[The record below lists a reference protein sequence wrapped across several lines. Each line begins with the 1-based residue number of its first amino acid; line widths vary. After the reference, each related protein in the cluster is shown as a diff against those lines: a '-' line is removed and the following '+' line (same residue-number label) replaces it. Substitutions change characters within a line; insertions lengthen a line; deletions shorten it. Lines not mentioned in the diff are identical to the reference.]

1 MLAPSAVGAEG
12 VQGKTLQTA
21 QLGESHELISSG
33 LLGIGNH
40 LRNSTPVRGSTQIE
54 PALPGQAP

>member
-1 MLAPSAVGAEG
+1 MQTQGPLMEPMLAPSAVDAEG

-33 LLGIGNH
+33 LLGI
-40 LRNSTPVRGSTQIE
+40 
-54 PALPGQAP
+54 